1 MSPSTGRTWA
11 PGAGWVAE
19 FGSLFVGALKG
30 IAPVLVFV
38 IVASALAQGSSRLDR
53 RFGTVIWLYMLTTF
67 LAAALAAV
75 TSFMFPVK
83 VVLADAAQSDVI
95 PQGLGEV
102 MSTLLTNFVANPV
115 AAIMNGNYIGILF
128 WACMFGIAMKGIGS
142 ESTKTFMANTADAV
156 SQIVRWII
164 NLAPF
169 GIMGLVYTNVSGNGL
184 AIFTQY
190 GKLLALLVGTM
201 LFMAL
206 IVSPFIMFIYLHC
219 NPYPLVFRCL
229 KESGLTAFFT
239 RSSAANIPVNMALC
253 EKLGLDKDMYSVSI
267 PLGATINMDGAAIT
281 ITIMTLAAANT
292 LGIQVS
298 LPAAIVLSAM
308 SALGACGASG
318 VAGGSLLLIPMAC
331 SLFGISNDVAMQM
344 VGVGFIIGVVQD
356 SVETA
361 LNSAGDVEFAA
372 TAEYHQWRKQGK
384 ALPGFLAQLSYR
396 LFAIVYRIFP
406 ADSIINSADRGCKNR
421 AASLRPGHFR
431 ILREAA
437 GPSGG
442 RNPRCGGT
450 SARPPEP
457 SPWGAGQPDP
467 PPGTLPARWG
477 RS

>member
-1 MSPSTGRTWA
+1 MKTLKAVVAKYNQTSLILRILIGLAVGSVLALVA
-11 PGAGWVAE
+11 PGAGWVGE
-19 FGSLFVGALKG
+19 LGNLFVGALKG

-38 IVASALAQGSSRLDR
+38 IVASALAQGSSKLDR

-67 LAAALAAV
+67 LAAAIAV
-75 TSFMFPVK
+75 ITSFMFPVK

-102 MSTLLTNFVANPV
+102 LSTLLTNFVANPV
-115 AAIMNGNYIGILF
+115 SALMNGNYIGILF
-128 WACMFGIAMKGIGS
+128 WACMFGIAMKNIGA
-142 ESTKTFMANTADAV
+142 ESTKVFLANTADAV

-206 IVSPFIMFIYLHC
+206 IVSPFIMFIYLRC

-239 RSSAANIPVNMALC
+239 RSSAANIPVNMSLC

-281 ITIMTLAAANT
+281 ITIMM
-292 LGIQVS
+292 
-298 LPAAIVLSAM
+298 SAM

-331 SLFGISNDVAMQM
+331 SLFGISNDIAMQM

-372 TAEYHQWRKQGK
+372 TAEYHQWLKEGK
-384 ALPGFLAQLSYR
+384 P
-396 LFAIVYRIFP
+396 
-406 ADSIINSADRGCKNR
+406 
-421 AASLRPGHFR
+421 
-431 ILREAA
+431 
-437 GPSGG
+437 
-442 RNPRCGGT
+442 
-450 SARPPEP
+450 
-457 SPWGAGQPDP
+457 
-467 PPGTLPARWG
+467 LPAFLKG
-477 RS
+477 

>member
-1 MSPSTGRTWA
+1 MKTLKAVVAKYNQTSLILRILIGLAVGSVLALVA
-11 PGAGWVAE
+11 PGAGWVGE
-19 FGSLFVGALKG
+19 LGSLFVGALKG

-38 IVASALAQGSSRLDR
+38 IVASALAQGSSKLDR

-67 LAAALAAV
+67 L
-75 TSFMFPVK
+75 FPVK

-102 MSTLLTNFVANPV
+102 LSTLLTNFVANPV
-115 AAIMNGNYIGILF
+115 SALMNGNYIGILF
-128 WACMFGIAMKGIGS
+128 WACMFGIAMKNIGA
-142 ESTKTFMANTADAV
+142 ESTKVFLANTADAV

-206 IVSPFIMFIYLHC
+206 IVSPFIMFIYLRC

-239 RSSAANIPVNMALC
+239 RSSAANIPVNMSLC
-253 EKLGLDKDMYSVSI
+253 EKLDLDKDMYSVSI

-331 SLFGISNDVAMQM
+331 SLFGISNDIAMQM

-372 TAEYHQWRKQGK
+372 TAEYHQWLKEGK
-384 ALPGFLAQLSYR
+384 P
-396 LFAIVYRIFP
+396 
-406 ADSIINSADRGCKNR
+406 
-421 AASLRPGHFR
+421 
-431 ILREAA
+431 
-437 GPSGG
+437 
-442 RNPRCGGT
+442 
-450 SARPPEP
+450 
-457 SPWGAGQPDP
+457 
-467 PPGTLPARWG
+467 LPAFLKG
-477 RS
+477 